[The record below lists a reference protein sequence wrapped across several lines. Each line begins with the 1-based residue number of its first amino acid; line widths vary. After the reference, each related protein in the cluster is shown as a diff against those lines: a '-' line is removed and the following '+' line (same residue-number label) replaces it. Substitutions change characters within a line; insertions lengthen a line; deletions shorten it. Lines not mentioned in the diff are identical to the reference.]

1 MTRCWMAVD
10 VLQMAPSDV
19 LRLELIPEGTTPYTF
34 EAAPQKQ
41 LWNHSLALSD
51 RRSKKCSRYAAP
63 VSIV

>member
-51 RRSKKCSRYAAP
+51 RRSK
-63 VSIV
+63 